1 MENFI
6 NDFFDYCYKDELKS
20 DRFLAYPKDEQEQM
34 VIKAKARIVADVER
48 LTKQINDKD
57 PKIALNGTFHPSN
70 RYYRKLFKIITG
82 IELPNGSNDTRE
94 AVIKWVGQDKIDA
107 LNKAKEDEKAAERAI
122 EAQKEQEY
130 INKLK
135 EKVIKDESITGDE
148 LVDVARSLNIEIH
161 PRTVGMLRNRVR
173 GITSSQARITGK
185 STGNSPWE
193 IYKQVKNAIVA

>member
-20 DRFLAYPKDEQEQM
+20 ERFLAYPKDEQEQM
-34 VIKAKARIVADVER
+34 INRAKAKTAADVER
-48 LTKQINDKD
+48 VTKLINDKD

-70 RYYRKLFKIITG
+70 RYYRKLFKIVTG

-122 EAQKEQEY
+122 EAQKEAER
-130 INKLK
+130 INNIKD
-135 EKVIKDESITGDE
+135 KVIKDESITGDE
-148 LVDVARSLNIEIH
+148 LVDLARSLNIEIH
-161 PRTVGMLRNRVR
+161 SRTVGMLRNRVR
-173 GITSSQARITGK
+173 GINSSQARISGK
-185 STGNSPWE
+185 STGNSPWQL
-193 IYKQVKNAIVA
+193 YKQVKDAIVA